1 MIHTVF
7 GAVPDTL
14 FYIVRIPTMANQPNS
29 FDQYNLRLECRS
41 AKLAKL
47 WSRPAGCTMTEAI
60 RIVGGKTRYN
70 LLTQLLAAGH
80 YVVRKG
86 PVIHLIHKSKKDKA
100 LELAKAT
107 KEPKAPRKR
116 KPKAQA
122 AK

>member
-7 GAVPDTL
+7 GMVLDTL
-14 FYIVRIPTMANQPNS
+14 FYIVRIPTMTEQPNS

-47 WSRPAGCTMTEAI
+47 WDRPAGCTMSEAI
-60 RIVGGKTRYN
+60 KEVGGKTRYN

-80 YVVRKG
+80 YIVRNG
-86 PVIHLIHKSKKDKA
+86 PVIHLIHKSQKDKA
-100 LELAKAT
+100 LALAKQI

-116 KPKAQA
+116 KAKRKA
-122 AK
+122 K